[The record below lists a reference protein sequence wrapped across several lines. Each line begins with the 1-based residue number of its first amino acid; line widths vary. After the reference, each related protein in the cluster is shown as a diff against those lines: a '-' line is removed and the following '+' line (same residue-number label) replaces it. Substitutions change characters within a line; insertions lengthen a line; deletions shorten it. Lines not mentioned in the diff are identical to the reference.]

1 MIHLMVPWH
10 GPPPLPEKQR
20 KRNKERKKTKFSQMS
35 TIYLTAGS
43 IKAASSVRLI
53 SEFMIMIK
61 IKISKISGSYFY
73 CTSTKGFCIITFLSN
88 VFHIDNSIMS
98 EQELRPA

>member
-1 MIHLMVPWH
+1 
-10 GPPPLPEKQR
+10 
-20 KRNKERKKTKFSQMS
+20 MS

-53 SEFMIMIK
+53 SEFMIK

-73 CTSTKGFCIITFLSN
+73 CTSTKGFCIKTFLSN
-88 VFHIDNSIMS
+88 VFHIDYSIMS